1 MAVTNPHLLIVGCGD
16 IGTRVGR
23 GLSAR
28 GWHISALR
36 RQPENLP
43 GMFQAFA
50 GDYTTDGGLASL
62 VDVKPDYLLFT
73 PTPASRDE
81 QGYRRGFS
89 GAMSS
94 IAEIGAAE
102 SLRGGVLVSST
113 RVFAETSGNWVDETS
128 ALATNDP
135 FASSIIE
142 AEKIFLA
149 LISRATVFRASGL
162 YDGSPQ
168 GHLVSR
174 IAQGLFS
181 QAGDRYSNRIHRDDI
196 ATAIEFAFLQA
207 EAKNPLDGIFVA
219 SDDLPA
225 RMSDVERWLA
235 EQIGVPYAASAAESH
250 GGERGNRRCDNSRLK
265 AAGFTFRYPDYRAG
279 YGGLKASKS
288 S

>member
-62 VDVKPDYLLFT
+62 ADVKPDYLLFT

-128 ALATNDP
+128 ALAANDP
-135 FASSIIE
+135 FASAIIE

-149 LISRATVFRASGL
+149 LISGSTVFRASGL

-168 GHLVSR
+168 GRLVSR
-174 IAQGLFS
+174 VAQGLFS
-181 QAGDRYSNRIHRDDI
+181 QTGGRYSNRIHRDDL
-196 ATAIEFAFLQA
+196 AMAIEFAFLQA
-207 EAKNPLDGIFVA
+207 EAKNPLSGIFVA

-225 RMSDVERWLA
+225 RMSDIERWLA
-235 EQIGVPYAASAAESH
+235 EQVGVPYAQRAVESA

-279 YGGLKASKS
+279 YAGLKASKLG
-288 S
+288 

>member
-16 IGTRVGR
+16 IGTRVGS
-23 GLSAR
+23 GLSAH

-36 RQPENLP
+36 RRPEKLP
-43 GMFQAFA
+43 DMFQAFA
-50 GDYTTDGGLASL
+50 GDYTTGEGLASL
-62 VDVKPDYLLFT
+62 ASVKPDYLLFT
-73 PTPASRDE
+73 PTPASRDA

-89 GAMSS
+89 GAMAL
-94 IAEIGAAE
+94 IAENAAAK

-113 RVFAETSGNWVDETS
+113 RVYAETSGNWVDETS

-135 FASSIIE
+135 FASAIIE

-149 LISRATVFRASGL
+149 QISGATVFRASGL

-174 IAQGLFS
+174 IAQGVFS
-181 QAGDRYSNRIHRDDI
+181 QTGARYSNRIHRDDL
-196 ATAIEFAFLQA
+196 APAIEFACLQA
-207 EAKNPLDGIFVA
+207 EANNPLDGIFVA

-225 RMSDVERWLA
+225 PMSDVERWLA
-235 EQIGVPYAASAAESH
+235 EQIGVPYAPGAAASG

-279 YGGLKASKS
+279 YGGLKA
-288 S
+288 